1 MVDKPFL
8 IVRADVEPKRDY
20 VSKGK
25 LYVAYGV
32 DSYIGYDG
40 VQKVSGSIISD
51 TGNELV
57 ILISGFNEPCAVL
70 GADWTIVD
78 ED

>member
-1 MVDKPFL
+1 MNKPFL

-32 DSYIGYDG
+32 DSYIGYDD
-40 VQKVSGSIISD
+40 VHRVSGYITTD
-51 TGNELV
+51 TGNELY